1 MVLVNGL
8 PGAGKTTLARG
19 LSRRMSLPLI
29 SKDVVK
35 EAYSDVFGIAPKEGH
50 ARTEW
55 SNAHGAA
62 ASETMWALAA
72 DSPGGAILESWWPR
86 DRMRYVEAGLR
97 RAGIAHPMTVLCEVP
112 ADVARERYVRR
123 VRDGERHPIHL
134 DTPDP
139 ADYDRDWAGAEPLSV
154 GPVLRVDTSAEVDL
168 DSIVVWIR
176 QWREKLD
183 GSEGEDRPQ

>member
-19 LSRRMSLPLI
+19 LSRFMSLPLI
-29 SKDVVK
+29 SKDVMK

-72 DSPGGAILESWWPR
+72 DAPGGAILESWWPR
-86 DRMRYVEAGLR
+86 DRMDYVEAGLR
-97 RAGIAHPMTVLCEVP
+97 RAGIAHPVTVLCEVP
-112 ADVARERYVRR
+112 AELARERYVRR
-123 VRDGERHPIHL
+123 VREGDRHPIHL
-134 DTPDP
+134 DSADP
-139 ADYDRDWAGAEPLSV
+139 ADYDRDWSGAEPLHV
-154 GPVLRVDTSAEVDL
+154 GPVLRVDTSADVDL
-168 DSIVVWIR
+168 KSIAQWIKR
-176 QWREKLD
+176 H
-183 GSEGEDRPQ
+183 

>member
-8 PGAGKTTLARG
+8 PGVGKTTLARG

-62 ASETMWALAA
+62 AAETMWALAA
-72 DSPGGAILESWWPR
+72 DAPGGAILESWWPR

-97 RAGIAHPMTVLCEVP
+97 RAGIAHPMTVLCEAP

-134 DTPDP
+134 GTTDP
-139 ADYDRDWAGAEPLSV
+139 ADYDRDWSGAEPLSV

-168 DSIVVWIR
+168 ESIVQWIR
-176 QWREKLD
+176 QWLEKR
-183 GSEGEDRPQ
+183 EGEAATPQ

>member
-8 PGAGKTTLARG
+8 PGTGKTTLARG

-62 ASETMWALAA
+62 AAETMWALAA
-72 DSPGGAILESWWPR
+72 DAPGGAILESWWPR

-112 ADVARERYVRR
+112 ADVARERFVRR

-134 DTPDP
+134 DTTDP
-139 ADYDRDWAGAEPLSV
+139 ADYDRDWGGAEPLGV

-168 DSIVVWIR
+168 ESIVQWIR
-176 QWREKLD
+176 QWLEKR
-183 GSEGEDRPQ
+183 EGEAAAPR

>member
-35 EAYSDVFGIAPKEGH
+35 EAYSDVFGIAPTEGH

-55 SNAHGAA
+55 SQAHGAA
-62 ASETMWALAA
+62 AGETMWALAA
-72 DSPGGAILESWWPR
+72 DAPGGAILESWWPR
-86 DRMRYVEAGLR
+86 ERMHYVEAGLR
-97 RAGIAHPMTVLCEVP
+97 RAGVVHPLTLLCEVP
-112 ADVARERYVRR
+112 AAVARERFVRR
-123 VRDGERHPIHL
+123 VRDGARHPIHL

-139 ADYDRDWAGAEPLSV
+139 DDYDLDWGGAEPLHV

-168 DSIVVWIR
+168 EPIVAWI
-176 QWREKLD
+176 EK
-183 GSEGEDRPQ
+183 SSR